1 MKKILY
7 ILLLPLVASCSK
19 VSGFDTPDI
28 SSLKNEQAA
37 KARAFQGSTISY
49 TALKAKVGNIFT
61 TYGEDEA
68 FEGYIISS
76 DEGGNFYKKIYVQAL
91 DKSGTIGVSIEKK
104 GLFEEYPVGTK
115 VQVRLKGTT
124 VWYSSRYSLLEVG
137 YGHGV
142 TAGGN
147 EKIGHLTP
155 AMYPEVLVATGEK
168 APLSEIAT
176 TFTSLRFNKTV
187 QANKLLILDGV
198 YFKTEDIGKT
208 FHTSDNQYNT
218 TYQLTDRAGGSLPFL
233 TSSYAAHIKDH
244 VPAGRL
250 RITGVLTMYGNNP
263 QFYINNIS
271 DITTSN
277 Q

>member
-49 TALKAKVGNIFT
+49 TALKAKVGNTFT

-91 DKSGTIGVSIEKK
+91 DK

-147 EKIGHLTP
+147 EKIGHLIP

-168 APLSEIAT
+168 ALLSEIAT
-176 TFTSLRFNKTV
+176 TFTFLRFNKTA

-198 YFKTEDIGKT
+198 YFKSEDVGKT